1 MTVFPVRI
9 GVDEIATETQKCDGF
24 TFFCLPEAHVS
35 SFTKETKKVLKSAG
49 LEVFHG
55 KDFQPKHAEPYKK
68 FLSLA
73 FTYLKKSPQSFAA
86 CRLFSARFK
95 SELAGFCD
103 RFVEKAVGKSLGA
116 GHSAVPIL
124 QPYFLPLASLAAL
137 SRELAP
143 SVQMHVEMDSHESL
157 KDLDQVVHETLGVQ
171 VDAATLLKGMYNGY
185 AKGLNERTP
194 LLPDGGVSVL
204 DDEAS
209 VMVQA
214 ADVIGNFAM
223 AHIFVR
229 LGKDTTRRKAKS
241 DVLYDYDVLGSEEL
255 DALKPRGRLTF
266 SGNDL
271 VLSKEGAIT
280 FKVAGVIIEPPT
292 DPSPMKHWPIDDRF
306 LGKGET

>member
-24 TFFCLPEAHVS
+24 TFFCLPEARVNG
-35 SFTKETKKVLKSAG
+35 FTKDTEAILRSAG
-49 LEVFHG
+49 LKAFHG
-55 KDFQPKHAEPYKK
+55 KEFRPQYAEPYKE

-73 FTYLKKSPQSFAA
+73 FTYLKQSLQSFAA
-86 CRLFSARFK
+86 CRLFSTQVK

-103 RFVEKAVGKSLGA
+103 RLVEQAIGRSLGTD
-116 GHSAVPIL
+116 HSAVPIL

-143 SVQMHVEMDSHESL
+143 SVQMHVEMDSHTAL
-157 KDLDQVVHETLGVQ
+157 KDLDQVVHEALGVQ
-171 VDAATLLKGMYNGY
+171 VHAATLLKGMYNGY
-185 AKGLNERTP
+185 AKKLHERTP
-194 LLPDGGVSVL
+194 LLPDDGVSVVG
-204 DDEAS
+204 DEAS

-229 LGKDTTRRKAKS
+229 LGKDTPGRKAKS
-241 DVLYDYDVLGSEEL
+241 DALYEVLGSEEL
-255 DALKPRGRLTF
+255 DAFEPGGQLTF

-271 VLSKEGAIT
+271 VLSKEGGIT
-280 FKVAGVIIEPPT
+280 FKVAWVMTKPPT
-292 DPSPMKHWPIDDRF
+292 DPSLVKDWPVDDGF
-306 LGKGET
+306 LGRGQA